1 MNEENFNFVKQA
13 PVFVSQQVSN
23 RYELYLNDPIESIDQ
38 FIDHLAVFANCT
50 EDDLVILNVASPGGS
65 VSVGEQYIMSMSKC
79 AGMIIGVVGMGAAS
93 QGSAIL
99 MACDDLVITDMSTL
113 LVHSFS
119 YGNQNHASGMLNC
132 ATFNN
137 KLNEKWL
144 DKYFGEFLTPEER
157 SDVLK
162 GVDLQFDAE
171 QIQERWDMIMEMR
184 HGETEELIPDQVD
197 NTEVKD

>member
-1 MNEENFNFVKQA
+1 MNEEDFNFVKQA
-13 PVFVSQQVSN
+13 PVFVSQTVSN

-50 EDDLVILNVASPGGS
+50 EDDLIILNVASAGGS

-93 QGSAIL
+93 QASAIL
-99 MACDDLVITDMSTL
+99 MSCDDLVITDMSTL

-119 YGNQNHASGMLNC
+119 YGNQSHASGMLNC

-144 DKYFGEFLTPEER
+144 DKYFGQFLTAEER

-162 GVDLQFDAE
+162 GVDLQFDSD
-171 QIQERWDMIMEMR
+171 QIQERWDMIMELR
-184 HGETEELIPDQVD
+184 HGEPDEEETIDKPVV
-197 NTEVKD
+197 TH